1 MNDILLTGA
10 VAIVT
15 ASAIWDFVKFLINRR
30 DGEKTELKGIK
41 SAIETLSDKVDR
53 NQAILARTHILRFDD
68 ELINGIDHSKEYF
81 SQQLQDIDTY
91 EAYCKLHPD
100 FKNNYAVIA
109 SEHIKKVYAEL
120 LDKGE
125 WRQ

>member
-1 MNDILLTGA
+1 MNEILLTGA

-15 ASAIWDFVKFLINRR
+15 ASAIWDFIKFLINRK
-30 DGEKTELKGIK
+30 DGENKELKGIK

-81 SQQLQDIDTY
+81 SQQLQDIDSY

-100 FKNNYAVIA
+100 FRNNYAVIA